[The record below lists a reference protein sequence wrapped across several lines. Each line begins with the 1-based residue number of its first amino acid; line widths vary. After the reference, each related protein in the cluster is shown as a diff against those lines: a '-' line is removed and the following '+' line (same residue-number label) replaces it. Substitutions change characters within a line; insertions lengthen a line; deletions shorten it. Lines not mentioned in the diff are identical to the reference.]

1 MGLFCKNSIMEIKNI
16 IFDLG
21 GVILNIDY
29 NLTAQAFK
37 NLGVSNFDELYSK
50 AQQSELFDLMET
62 GMVSNQEFRNGIR
75 DIINLQLSDEE
86 IDNAW
91 NAMLL
96 DLPFKRIE
104 LLKKLKAEGYRLFLL
119 SNTNQIHYDAYTEN
133 LKNEH
138 GIEGLEEF
146 FEKTY
151 FSHKIHKRKPL
162 KEIFQFV
169 LDDAELKAEET
180 IFIDDSLQHVLGA
193 KEAGINAFHLEGDVL
208 TFFDE
213 IEQQND

>member
-1 MGLFCKNSIMEIKNI
+1 MGLFCKNSMMEIKNI

-75 DIINLQLSDEE
+75 DTIKIELSDEE

-96 DLPFKRIE
+96 DLPFERIE
-104 LLKKLKAEGYRLFLL
+104 LLRKLKGEGYRLFLL
-119 SNTNQIHYDAYTEN
+119 SNTNQIHYDAYTKN
-133 LKNEH
+133 LKKEH
-138 GIEGLEEF
+138 NAEGLEEF

-151 FSHKIHKRKPL
+151 FSHQIHKRKPL
-162 KEIFQFV
+162 PGTFQFV
-169 LDDAELKAEET
+169 LDDAQLNAEET

-193 KEAGINAFHLEGDVL
+193 QETGINAFHLEGDIL
-208 TFFDE
+208 AFFDA
-213 IEQQND
+213 IE

>member
-1 MGLFCKNSIMEIKNI
+1 MEIKNI

-138 GIEGLEEF
+138 GVEGLEEF

>member
-1 MGLFCKNSIMEIKNI
+1 MEIKNI

-119 SNTNQIHYDAYTEN
+119 SNTNQIHYDAYTKN

-138 GIEGLEEF
+138 GVEGLEEF

>member
-1 MGLFCKNSIMEIKNI
+1 MEIKNI

>member
-1 MGLFCKNSIMEIKNI
+1 MGLFCKNSMMEIKNI

-50 AQQSELFDLMET
+50 AQQSELFDSMET

-75 DIINLQLSDEE
+75 DTIKLKLSDEE

-96 DLPFKRIE
+96 DLPSERIE
-104 LLKKLKAEGYRLFLL
+104 LLRKLKGEGYRLFLL
-119 SNTNQIHYDAYTEN
+119 SNTNQIHYDAYTKN
-133 LKNEH
+133 LKKEH
-138 GIEGLEEF
+138 NVEGLEEF

-151 FSHKIHKRKPL
+151 FSHQIHKRKPL
-162 KEIFQFV
+162 KETFQFV
-169 LDDAELKAEET
+169 LDDAELNAEET

-193 KEAGINAFHLEGDVL
+193 KEAAINAFHLEGDIL
-208 TFFDE
+208 AFFDE
-213 IEQQND
+213 IEQQNN